1 MLFRFC
7 PNIFWSE
14 KNNIGLKKTTST
26 RQDRLI
32 VSFFLDISTHY
43 ACVKMR
49 IPICVDTIFRPQR
62 KLGAMNNNRYRRE
75 RVVLSLWSDKN
86 NIPVNNRIIGIISL
100 L

>member
-1 MLFRFC
+1 MEEVNLQYNLLTFQRIM
-7 PNIFWSE
+7 PA
-14 KNNIGLKKTTST
+14 L
-26 RQDRLI
+26 
-32 VSFFLDISTHY
+32 
-43 ACVKMR
+43 MR